1 MNATSVTTA
10 DISVAAVS
18 EKLSLRE
25 KIGYGLG
32 DAGGTI
38 ITCLIMNFLTFFYT
52 DVFGLTPAL
61 VGTLFIALRVFDA
74 ISDPVMGVIA
84 DRTQSRWG
92 RFRPWQ
98 LWVAVPIG
106 VIGVL
111 TFTVPEASTGV
122 KIAWAF
128 GTYLLL
134 SVSYTAINVPY
145 CALINTMTTR
155 HQEVLACQSWRFVLC
170 GVAGFLVS
178 VGLPWL
184 VKALGEGNAA
194 RGWQLGV
201 GVLCAVAVVM
211 FLCCFFWVRERV
223 SLALMGKFTLREHF
237 AGLRNNDQLL
247 LMLVMSFLLINVFNI
262 RGGGYMYFITYV
274 LQGSTAYTSLFFTMV
289 TFAAIAGAM
298 IVSPLSRRVDTV
310 KLYFHTNLILA
321 ALAVAMWL
329 LPASP
334 AHQHLWLAVI
344 LGNGI
349 ILGFTLPLHF
359 SLMAFADDYGEWKTG
374 VRSSGMNFA
383 FNLFFIKLAWASS
396 AGIISLVFIVVAYQP
411 GAGNQTAASLQGI
424 TAMESLLPAL
434 FHLLLAI
441 TIRWCKLNN
450 PLMARISGDLRQRH
464 VQPS

>member
-1 MNATSVTTA
+1 MTSTLISTTDSA
-10 DISVAAVS
+10 QKALDD
-18 EKLSLRE
+18 KLSVRE

-32 DAGGTI
+32 DAGGTV

-61 VGTLFIALRVFDA
+61 VGTLFLALRVFDA
-74 ISDPVMGVIA
+74 ISDPIMGVLA

-98 LWVAVPIG
+98 LWIAVPIG
-106 VIGVL
+106 IIGVL
-111 TFTVPEASTGV
+111 TFTVPDASMGV

-155 HQEVLACQSWRFVLC
+155 HSEVISCQAWRFVLC

-184 VKALGEGNAA
+184 VTALGQGNTAQ
-194 RGWQLGV
+194 GYQYGV
-201 GVLCAVAVVM
+201 GVLCAIAVVM

-223 SLALMGKFTLREHF
+223 SLDMMGKFTLREHI
-237 AGLRNNDQLL
+237 AGLRKNDQLL

-274 LQGSTAYTSLFFTMV
+274 LEGSTGYTSLFFTMV
-289 TFAAIAGAM
+289 TFASIFGSV
-298 IVSPLSRRVDTV
+298 IINLLSRRFDTV
-310 KLYFHTNLILA
+310 RLYYHTNLVLA
-321 ALAVAMWL
+321 ALAVAMWF
-329 LPASP
+329 LPTGP
-334 AHQHLWLAVI
+334 AYQTLWLGVI

-359 SLMAFADDYGEWKTG
+359 SLMAFSDDYGEWKTG

-396 AGIISLVFIVVAYQP
+396 AGIISLIFIYVAYQP
-411 GAGNQTAASLQGI
+411 GAGNQTALSLSGI
-424 TAMESLLPAL
+424 SSMETLLPAL
-434 FHLLLAI
+434 FHLLLAFS
-441 TIRWCKLNN
+441 IRACKLNN
-450 PLMARISGDLRQRH
+450 PMMARIATDLRTRH
-464 VQPS
+464 VQP